1 MRPLTTVRSL
11 RFTILVDDSPG
22 NPDLRSEHGLSVW
35 IEADHL
41 RVLFDTGQGTT
52 AMENARRL
60 GMEPAEIDVVAIS
73 HGHNDH
79 TGGLPETLASCQK
92 AHLFLH
98 PAALRERYARSAD
111 GTTHAAGFPL
121 AAGELFAKRKEY
133 VHWTNVVTHLQPAV
147 FMTGEIPRTRPPEA
161 PTGRFFVDP
170 ECRTPDMLLDD
181 QALAFETAEGLVV
194 FLGCSHAGVANT
206 LSCALRA
213 SQTGRLRAVVGGMH
227 LSEASPHAVALLAD
241 EIEKLH
247 PQLICPCHCTGK
259 AAREYLAGRFPD
271 AFFELRTGS
280 SLTLN
285 ESS

>member
-22 NPDLRSEHGLSVW
+22 DEELRSEHGLSVW

-60 GMEPAEIDVVAIS
+60 GLEPPEIDMVAIS

-98 PAALRERYARSAD
+98 PAALRERYSRSAD
-111 GTTHAAGFPL
+111 GTVRAAGFPL
-121 AAGELFAKRKEY
+121 GAGELFATRKEY
-133 VHWTNVVTHLQPAV
+133 VHWTNAVTHLQPAV
-147 FMTGEIPRTRPPEA
+147 FMTGEIPRTRPAEA
-161 PTGRFFVDP
+161 PAGRFFLDA
-170 ECRTPDMLLDD
+170 ECKTPDTLLDD
-181 QALAFETAEGLVV
+181 QALAFETADGVVV
-194 FLGCSHAGVANT
+194 FLGCCHAGVSNT

-213 SQTGRLRAVVGGMH
+213 SRTGRLRAVVGGMH
-227 LSEASPHAVALLAD
+227 LSEAPPEAVALLAD
-241 EIEKLH
+241 EIERLH
-247 PQLICPCHCTGK
+247 PQLVCPCHCTGK
-259 AAREYLAGRFPD
+259 AAREYMEGRFPD

-285 ESS
+285 GSS